1 VRRTVLLVGAWLLVG
16 AAAVGATTVAVR
28 MVGDQV
34 TGSRPAPLSATQ
46 VREELAARVTTSTTT
61 TTGGDPTTSAPTTTP
76 TPTTTT
82 TSPPPSTGA
91 PTTTA
96 RPSAAEVRTYQLVGG
111 TASLRFS
118 AAGVVVVSATPAAGF
133 DVEVE
138 PEHGNGVQVEFE
150 SEGHRSRVDGWWADG
165 PQDEV
170 REQPD

>member
-1 VRRTVLLVGAWLLVG
+1 MLLVGAWLLVG

-46 VREELAARVTTSTTT
+46 VREELAAQVTSTTSATGAGGEST
-61 TTGGDPTTSAPTTTP
+61 TT
-76 TPTTTT
+76 
-82 TSPPPSTGA
+82 A

-96 RPSAAEVRTYQLVGG
+96 PSPVTTGPPPSTVAPATTAPAAPAEVRTYQLVGG

-118 AAGVVVVSATPAAGF
+118 AAGVEVVSATPNAGF
-133 DVEVE
+133 GVEVE

-150 SEGHRSRVDGWWADG
+150 SEGHRSRVDGWWAGG

-170 REQPD
+170 REEPD